1 MHKLRGAR
9 DRASKAAGRR
19 VEGRK
24 PTLVGDALAMARR
37 LRRKNPRTGE
47 RRSLREIA
55 VEMAAAGHVN
65 PATGQ
70 PYSPE
75 AIRLAPAHRTSALAP
90 PPRAAAAQRAASGKR
105 PVIARMGAASPGW
118 APHPVEVPVRGFEN
132 HLRVPAGLAD

>member
-1 MHKLRGAR
+1 
-9 DRASKAAGRR
+9 
-19 VEGRK
+19 
-24 PTLVGDALAMARR
+24 MARR